1 MTKRLF
7 CSVVIAAALSLAAG
21 RPGAAQSIAPDAVSE
36 QRNSE
41 ISGTSLGTSEDLS
54 GVEPASKKAK
64 PICKPCLYY
73 SGDIDPSNPDTNA
86 LSNGNSSLASILA
99 QVYSAFTVPPGRAWH
114 VKGVFINTL
123 SSVAVLDPAMT
134 QWSIWKGV
142 GNGIPG
148 ELLFSGAANGA
159 IAATGRSFAGY
170 TEYTVSLKFKPI
182 VLSPGTYW
190 LNVMPQCANPSDSAC
205 SSAVFYESDV
215 EDSSPANHVGPA
227 NVLDDSFWY
236 SGSFSSRYA
245 PTWGGSGACSGT
257 GCDTFSFGLIGT
269 N

>member
-7 CSVVIAAALSLAAG
+7 CSLVIAAALSLAAG
-21 RPGAAQSIAPDAVSE
+21 RPVAAQAVAPDAVSA
-36 QRNSE
+36 QRDSG
-41 ISGTSLGTSEDLS
+41 ISGTSADLS
-54 GVEPASKKAK
+54 GVEPAMKKAK

-73 SGDIDPSNPDTNA
+73 SGDIDPSNAD
-86 LSNGNSSLASILA
+86 SNGLFDGNSSEGSLLGQIYA
-99 QVYSAFTVPPGRAWH
+99 AFTVPSGKAWH
-114 VKGVFINTL
+114 VKGAFINTL
-123 SSVAVLDPAMT
+123 SSVAGLDPAMT

-142 GNGIPG
+142 GTGVPG

-159 IAATGRSFAGY
+159 IAATGRSFAGF
-170 TEYTVSLKFKPI
+170 TEYTVSVKFKTI
-182 VLSPGTYW
+182 VLNPGTYW

-205 SSAVFYESDV
+205 LSALFYWSDV

-236 SGSFSSRYA
+236 SGSFSSFYT
-245 PTWGGSGACSGT
+245 PTWGGGGACGGT
-257 GCDTFSFGLIGT
+257 GCDAFSFGLIG